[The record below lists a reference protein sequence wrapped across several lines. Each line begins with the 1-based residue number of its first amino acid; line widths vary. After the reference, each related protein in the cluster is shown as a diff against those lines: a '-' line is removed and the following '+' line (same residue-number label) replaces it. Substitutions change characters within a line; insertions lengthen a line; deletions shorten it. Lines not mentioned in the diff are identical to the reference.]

1 MDRCCSC
8 GARLFRASSFRRLA
22 SPVFRMF
29 MSIRV
34 LKTLPSHTKVCNKCR
49 QSYAYW
55 KRCNPEFTNIL
66 DRIEEEFVEN
76 DESEDDQV
84 EDMDTNVCSA
94 WSYYYMNAVR
104 RETRS
109 DTIIKE
115 SAQELAKKLPLE
127 RQSKPKFDE
136 KLTTMSNTHQNN
148 ILDASSLATIDD
160 TSTTQNSLSQVF
172 TSNGVTLK
180 NNTSATNRIRAM
192 ATEDNIPSVND
203 TLTIENTLSNQD
215 LLYTLRTTSTV
226 ITTNYYQ
233 KLLPTTTQRHIQFT
247 TPLVQQYSQPF
258 IHHETIGTTQ
268 QENLPTNKTNTN
280 NYTYI
285 SPITMTN
292 AIYPK
297 FGGFPGE
304 DASEW
309 LYEIDRLLESLNPA
323 EKRQKVDQIL
333 TGKAMIWYIHNRH
346 EIKDWSTFIELF
358 VEKHSPA
365 EVQDLPI
372 PINAHHHL
380 RQNQHKPVPNIVEA
394 TPPTLTQQLTQSTTP
409 IQHLII

>member
-1 MDRCCSC
+1 
-8 GARLFRASSFRRLA
+8 
-22 SPVFRMF
+22 
-29 MSIRV
+29 
-34 LKTLPSHTKVCNKCR
+34 
-49 QSYAYW
+49 
-55 KRCNPEFTNIL
+55 
-66 DRIEEEFVEN
+66 
-76 DESEDDQV
+76 
-84 EDMDTNVCSA
+84 
-94 WSYYYMNAVR
+94 MNAVR

-109 DTIIKE
+109 DTTIKE

-148 ILDASSLATIDD
+148 ILDASSLAIIDD

-172 TSNGVTLK
+172 TSNGVTLT
-180 NNTSATNRIRAM
+180 NNTSATNRIRTM

-215 LLYTLRTTSTV
+215 LSADTTTALSDLNDHSQDHPLTNLDYTHFAQQVLSLPPT
-226 ITTNYYQ
+226 ITRQ
-233 KLLPTTTQRHIQFT
+233 LPSTTTQRHIQFT

-258 IHHETIGTTQ
+258 IHHETIRTTQ
-268 QENLPTNKTNTN
+268 QENLPTNKTNIN

-309 LYEIDRLLESLNPA
+309 
-323 EKRQKVDQIL
+323 
-333 TGKAMIWYIHNRH
+333 
-346 EIKDWSTFIELF
+346 
-358 VEKHSPA
+358 
-365 EVQDLPI
+365 
-372 PINAHHHL
+372 
-380 RQNQHKPVPNIVEA
+380 
-394 TPPTLTQQLTQSTTP
+394 
-409 IQHLII
+409 